1 MGNFNRKPRFNS
13 DRPDMHKATCASCGQ
28 TCEVPFRP
36 TGSKPVYCKEC
47 FRKNEGSGSRRS
59 ENRSFGRPGSGDRQ
73 MHDAVCAN
81 CGNTCQIPFRP
92 SPGRDVFCS
101 RCFEDKG
108 DSGSQRPERR
118 NFDKPGAPNYKAQ
131 FEILNA
137 KMDKILNLL
146 TPAVI
151 KVAPLDSAIDEKVI
165 EEIAQE
171 VAEDK
176 TVTVKKEKVE
186 KKSPPAKKAAKT
198 KK

>member
-1 MGNFNRKPRFNS
+1 
-13 DRPDMHKATCASCGQ
+13 
-28 TCEVPFRP
+28 
-36 TGSKPVYCKEC
+36 
-47 FRKNEGSGSRRS
+47 
-59 ENRSFGRPGSGDRQ
+59 

-118 NFDKPGAPNYKAQ
+118 NFDKPGEPNYKAQ

-137 KMDKILNLL
+137 KMDKILSLL

-151 KVAPLDSAIDEKVI
+151 EVAPLDSAIDEKVI
-165 EEIAQE
+165 EEIADE
-171 VAEDK
+171 VVEVK
-176 TVTVKKEKVE
+176 KESVKKEKKE
-186 KKSPPAKKAAKT
+186 AKSPAAKKAAKT
-198 KK
+198 KKASS